1 MGKLQAMEMAEMLE
15 IENAIGW
22 HLRSNHFPPVPASMI
37 QPCIE
42 AINNAIEGNWTKL
55 VSLPEG
61 VGYKGL
67 TAAPTDAII
76 EQHHLDAWV
85 ELDEEFDDEFY
96 WNGS

>member
-1 MGKLQAMEMAEMLE
+1 MGSLQAQEMAEMLE
-15 IENAIGW
+15 IESAIAW
-22 HLRSNHFPPVPASMI
+22 HLQSNHFPPIPQSMV

-42 AINNAIEGNWTKL
+42 AINNAIAGEWTKL

-85 ELDEEFDDEFY
+85 ELDEDGMEE